1 MAGTV
6 LLHQRSF
13 AGEFVEP
20 AFAELAELVQAH
32 GLDPRT
38 GASQQEDMSCR
49 QVCSTPERRNDCASD
64 AFHQVSSDMT
74 LNLAL
79 ETDGAARLVT
89 FRDGTLTFIKSFVTV
104 TEPVDVTIRGDA
116 TFWRNLLS
124 PVPPAVS
131 EPVCGVRAETCQV
144 SGNAELYWAYFA
156 ALTRLF
162 DVMRD
167 VGNNR

>member
-1 MAGTV
+1 MSPGVFDAGT
-6 LLHQRSF
+6 
-13 AGEFVEP
+13 
-20 AFAELAELVQAH
+20 AERL
-32 GLDPRT
+32 R
-38 GASQQEDMSCR
+38 
-49 QVCSTPERRNDCASD
+49 ERINQDG

-74 LNLAL
+74 LTMAL

-89 FRDGTLTFIKSFVTV
+89 FRDGTLTSNKPFVTV
-104 TEPVDVTIRGDA
+104 TEPVDLTIRGDT

-124 PVPPAVS
+124 PVPPPRFQNLYA
-131 EPVCGVRAETCQV
+131 GVRTETCQV

-167 VGNNR
+167 VENNR